1 MNELEDSEVC
11 AICHSK
17 PDFLTERSFRVN
29 GISGCGHKFCS
40 SCIDKQFRT
49 KVHFR
54 CPKCQKAVRREQ
66 LAYKEIEEV
75 EYERDCEKRIQIKK
89 IFNKI
94 ESDFASI
101 EEFLDY
107 EEMVEDIIY
116 TIVKNEDPDK
126 VKEAI
131 AIIEQYKKDNATTI
145 RRNAGRQ
152 QDLAR
157 QIDDEITIEE
167 SLRKERDDEF
177 QRKLLDEMKQQE
189 KIRKIQDAVALG
201 VSFSELV

>member
-1 MNELEDSEVC
+1 M
-11 AICHSK
+11 
-17 PDFLTERSFRVN
+17 
-29 GISGCGHKFCS
+29 
-40 SCIDKQFRT
+40 
-49 KVHFR
+49 
-54 CPKCQKAVRREQ
+54 
-66 LAYKEIEEV
+66 

-131 AIIEQYKKDNATTI
+131 AIIEQYKRDNATTI

-177 QRKLLDEMKQQE
+177 Q
-189 KIRKIQDAVALG
+189 
-201 VSFSELV
+201 VSRYQFVYMVCF